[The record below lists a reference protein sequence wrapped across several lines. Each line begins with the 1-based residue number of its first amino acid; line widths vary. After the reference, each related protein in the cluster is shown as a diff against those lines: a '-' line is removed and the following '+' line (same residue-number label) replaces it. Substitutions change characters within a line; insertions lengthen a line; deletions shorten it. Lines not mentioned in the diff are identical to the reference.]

1 MLLLVRAFFPP
12 SAGETSEKEQEE
24 RPSSNLLPQAGE
36 GKKLK
41 SAPMRLCGNDAWAF
55 AGMTARVVNYPTT
68 TFSYPARAFALLPEK
83 CRCGIRM
90 SLLDNWDGASATG
103 LKVLPSSVESTMGK
117 SAAPDRPEP

>member
-41 SAPMRLCGNDAWAF
+41 SAPMGEGRDPEMRDVKLF
-55 AGMTARVVNYPTT
+55 PMLYAR
-68 TFSYPARAFALLPEK
+68 
-83 CRCGIRM
+83 
-90 SLLDNWDGASATG
+90 TG
-103 LKVLPSSVESTMGK
+103 DHP
-117 SAAPDRPEP
+117 